1 MAKVIRSTV
10 LAAPIE
16 VVWEVLRDFNG
27 HDRWHP
33 AVATSEIERGRDADR
48 VGSIRR
54 FKLTDGS
61 ELREQLLTLSD
72 AETAYSYCLFDTPVP
87 LFNYVSHLRL
97 LPVTDTDHTFWE
109 WEGRFDTPA
118 DQHDAMVRMVGTDIY
133 EAGFGAIRTHL
144 GLEN

>member
-10 LAAPIE
+10 LPAPIE

-33 AVATSEIERGRDADR
+33 AVASSEIERGRDADR
-48 VGSIRR
+48 IGSIRR

-72 AETAYSYCLFDTPVP
+72 AETAYSYCLFETPVP

-97 LPVTDTDHTFWE
+97 LPVTDGDQTFWE

-118 DQHDAMVRMVGTDIY
+118 DQHDAMVKMVGTDIY
-133 EAGFGAIRTHL
+133 EAGFGAIRAHL

>member
-10 LAAPIE
+10 LPAPIE

-33 AVATSEIERGRDADR
+33 AVASSEIERGRDADR
-48 VGSIRR
+48 IGSVRR

-72 AETAYSYCLFDTPVP
+72 AETAYSYCLFETPVP

-97 LPVTDTDHTFWE
+97 IPVTDGDQTFWE

-118 DQHDAMVRMVGTDIY
+118 DQHDAMVKMVGTDIY
-133 EAGFGAIRTHL
+133 EAGFGAIRAHL
-144 GLEN
+144 GLES